1 MRGIRQR
8 TTAASCGLSS
18 LEEECKMEPAIIV
31 HGGAGDIPTELH
43 QAHLQG
49 VRRAVE
55 AGWDLLEKGGSAM
68 DAVETAIALM
78 EDDEAFDAGRGSFL
92 NADGQVELDAGFMD
106 GSGLQVGAVASVQF
120 IQNPIRLARA
130 VMEKSEHVLLV
141 CQGAQRFAHKMGFSP
156 CDLADL
162 AVPRELERWQKARFG
177 QTPSA
182 QAASTGPSDTVG
194 CVALDRA
201 GHVAAGTSTGGTPNK
216 MPGRVGDV
224 PMVGCGFYADD
235 QIGGA
240 SSTGWGESIAKVL
253 LARLALHHLQQLGDP
268 WAAAEAAIQELSGKV
283 KGLGGIILLS
293 PEGRPGWHHN
303 TPHMSRAYR
312 TYDMDAP
319 DVGI

>member
-1 MRGIRQR
+1 
-8 TTAASCGLSS
+8 
-18 LEEECKMEPAIIV
+18 MEPAIIV
-31 HGGAGDIPTELH
+31 HGGAGDIPPELH
-43 QAHLQG
+43 GASQRG

-55 AGWDLLEKGGSAM
+55 AGWDLLKKGESAM
-68 DAVETAIALM
+68 DAVEASIVIM

-106 GSGLQVGAVASVQF
+106 GAGLQVGAVASVQF

-141 CQGAQRFAHKMGFSP
+141 GQGAQRFAHKIGFSS
-156 CDLADL
+156 CDLTDL
-162 AVPRELERWQKARFG
+162 AVPREFERWQKLLFG
-177 QTPSA
+177 QT
-182 QAASTGPSDTVG
+182 STPRRAYAPPSDTVG

-201 GHVAAGTSTGGTPNK
+201 GHIAAGTSTGGTPNK

-235 QIGGA
+235 LIGGA

-253 LARLALHHLQQLGDP
+253 LARLALHHLEQLGDP
-268 WAAAEAAIQELSGKV
+268 WAAAEAAIQVLSERVG
-283 KGLGGIILLS
+283 GLGGVILLS
-293 PEGRPGWHHN
+293 PEGKPAWHHN

-312 TYDMDAP
+312 TSGMSDAE
-319 DVGI
+319 VGI

>member
-1 MRGIRQR
+1 
-8 TTAASCGLSS
+8 
-18 LEEECKMEPAIIV
+18 MEPAIIV
-31 HGGAGDIPTELH
+31 HGGAGDIPAELH
-43 QAHLQG
+43 EAHQRG

-55 AGWDLLEKGGSAM
+55 AGWDLLETGRSAM
-68 DAVETAIALM
+68 DAVETAIAIM

-106 GSGLQVGAVASVQF
+106 GSELQVGAVASVQF

-141 CQGAQRFAHKMGFSP
+141 GQGAQRFAHKMGFSS
-156 CDLADL
+156 CDLTDL
-162 AVPRELERWQKARFG
+162 AVPREFERWQKVLFG
-177 QTPSA
+177 QASLTRQASA
-182 QAASTGPSDTVG
+182 PPADTVG

-235 QIGGA
+235 QLGGA

-253 LARLALHHLQQLGDP
+253 LARLALHHLEQLGDP
-268 WAAAEAAIQELSGKV
+268 WAAAAAAIQELSDKV
-283 KGLGGIILLS
+283 KGRGGIILLS

-312 TYDMDAP
+312 TCGMGAP
-319 DVGI
+319 EVGI